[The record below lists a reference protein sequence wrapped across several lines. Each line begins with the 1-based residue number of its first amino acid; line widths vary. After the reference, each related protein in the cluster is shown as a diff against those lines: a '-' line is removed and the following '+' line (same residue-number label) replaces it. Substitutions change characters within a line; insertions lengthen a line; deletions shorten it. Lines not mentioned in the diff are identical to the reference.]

1 MLWHGARLNP
11 ITVRS
16 YRRRP
21 ANYWRF
27 AAAASTPRAILMHWA
42 PLSLTSALFLG
53 FYDTCQKHA
62 LRDNPVMPVLLI
74 STGTCA
80 AVWSTLLM
88 VQRVLP
94 GAMPASLLVPE
105 LTWLGHAELLFKA
118 AIVAASW
125 LCTYLA
131 VKHLP
136 ISLAAPIRA
145 TSPLWTLA
153 AAILLLAERPSLLQV
168 LGISTTLLSFV
179 GLSLVG
185 RLEGVH
191 FHRDRWVGYMIL
203 GTLFGAASGLYDKL
217 LLGKLALAP
226 ATVQA
231 WFSIYLLALF
241 APLALLWWFVRGR
254 RNASPVRFEFRP
266 SMVILAICLL
276 CADFAYFSALRE
288 QAGLISLVA
297 SLRRGSTLI
306 AFAAGVFVFKEH
318 NGWKKLPP
326 VAGIVLGIALTLLG

>member
-1 MLWHGARLNP
+1 
-11 ITVRS
+11 
-16 YRRRP
+16 
-21 ANYWRF
+21 
-27 AAAASTPRAILMHWA
+27 MHWA

-62 LRDNPVMPVLLI
+62 LRDNPVVPVLLV

-80 AVWSTLLM
+80 TVWSALL
-88 VQRVLP
+88 VLQRALP
-94 GAMPASLLVPE
+94 GSFPASLVVPE
-105 LTWLGHAELLFKA
+105 LSWLGHAELLLKA

-168 LGISTTLLSFV
+168 LGISTTLLSFL

-191 FHRDRWVGYMIL
+191 FHRDRWVGYMVL

-241 APLALLWWFVRGR
+241 APLAVLWWFARGR
-254 RNASPVRFEFRP
+254 QTESGVHFEFRL
-266 SMVILAICLL
+266 SMVLLALSLL

-306 AFAAGVFVFKEH
+306 AFAAGVFVFKES

-326 VAGIVLGIALTLLG
+326 VMGIVAGIALTLLG

>member
-1 MLWHGARLNP
+1 
-11 ITVRS
+11 
-16 YRRRP
+16 
-21 ANYWRF
+21 
-27 AAAASTPRAILMHWA
+27 MHWA

-62 LRDNPVMPVLLI
+62 LRDNPVIPVLLI

-80 AVWSTLLM
+80 TVWSALLL
-88 VQRVLP
+88 VQRLAP
-94 GAMPASLLVPE
+94 GALPASLLVPE
-105 LTWLGHAELLFKA
+105 LNFLGHAELLLKA

-153 AAILLLAERPSLLQV
+153 AAIVLLAERPSLLQV
-168 LGISTTLLSFV
+168 LGITTTLLSFL
-179 GLSLVG
+179 GLSVVG

-191 FHRDRWVGYMIL
+191 FHRNRWVGYMVL

-241 APLALLWWFVRGR
+241 APLACLWWLAR
-254 RNASPVRFEFRP
+254 RRRQAPHLRERFQFRF
-266 SMVILAICLL
+266 SMLILALCLL

-306 AFAAGVFVFKEH
+306 AFAAGVFLFKEA
-318 NGWKKLPP
+318 NGRKKLAP
-326 VAGIVLGIALTLLG
+326 VLGILFGIVLTILG

>member
-1 MLWHGARLNP
+1 
-11 ITVRS
+11 
-16 YRRRP
+16 
-21 ANYWRF
+21 
-27 AAAASTPRAILMHWA
+27 MHWA

-53 FYDTCQKHA
+53 CYDTCQKHA
-62 LRDNPVMPVLLI
+62 LRDNPVLPVLLV

-80 AVWSTLLM
+80 CVWSALLL
-88 VQRVLP
+88 VQRLSP
-94 GAMPASLLVPE
+94 NALPASLLVPE
-105 LTWLGHAELLFKA
+105 LSWLGHAQLLLKA

-153 AAILLLAERPSLLQV
+153 AAIVLLAERPSLLQV
-168 LGISTTLLSFV
+168 LGISTTLLSLL
-179 GLSLVG
+179 GLSAVG

-191 FHRDRWVGYMIL
+191 FHRDRWVGYLIV

-217 LLGKLALAP
+217 LLGKLGLAP

-231 WFSIYLLALF
+231 WFSIYLLVLF
-241 APLALLWWFVRGR
+241 APLASVGWFARRTRRANRAPEQRFQFRFSMLL
-254 RNASPVRFEFRP
+254 
-266 SMVILAICLL
+266 LALCLL
-276 CADFAYFSALRE
+276 CADFAYFSALRDKG
-288 QAGLISLVA
+288 GLISLVS

-306 AFAAGVFVFKEH
+306 AFAAGVFLFKET
-318 NGWKKLPP
+318 NGRKKLGP
-326 VAGIVLGIALTLLG
+326 VFGIVLGIVLTILG

>member
-1 MLWHGARLNP
+1 
-11 ITVRS
+11 
-16 YRRRP
+16 
-21 ANYWRF
+21 
-27 AAAASTPRAILMHWA
+27 MHWA

-62 LRDNPVMPVLLI
+62 LRDNPVLPVLLI

-80 AVWSTLLM
+80 AIWSTLLF
-88 VQRVLP
+88 VQRLSPGVL
-94 GAMPASLLVPE
+94 PASLLVPE
-105 LTWLGHAELLFKA
+105 LSWLGHAQLLLKA
-118 AIVAASW
+118 VIVGASW

-145 TSPLWTLA
+145 TSPLWTLTA
-153 AAILLLAERPSLLQV
+153 AVLLLAERPSLLQV
-168 LGISTTLLSFV
+168 LGIATTLLSFF

-191 FHRDRWVGYMIL
+191 FHRDRWVGFMIL

-217 LLGKLALAP
+217 LLGKHALTP

-241 APLALLWWFVRGR
+241 APASGLWWLARGKRAAPAARFQFRFSVPLLAL
-254 RNASPVRFEFRP
+254 
-266 SMVILAICLL
+266 CLL
-276 CADFAYFSALRE
+276 CADFVYYCALRE

-297 SLRRGSTLI
+297 SVRRGSTLI
-306 AFAAGVFVFKEH
+306 AFAAGVFVFKES

-326 VAGIVLGIALTLLG
+326 VLGIVLGIVLTISG

>member
-1 MLWHGARLNP
+1 
-11 ITVRS
+11 
-16 YRRRP
+16 
-21 ANYWRF
+21 
-27 AAAASTPRAILMHWA
+27 MHWA
-42 PLSLTSALFLG
+42 LLSLTSATFLG
-53 FYDTCQKHA
+53 GYDICQKHA
-62 LRDNPVMPVLLI
+62 LRQNPVVPVLFI

-80 AVWSTLLM
+80 TVWSGLLL
-88 VQRVLP
+88 VQRLAP
-94 GAMPASLLVPE
+94 GALPASLLVPP
-105 LTWLGHAELLFKA
+105 LAWSGHAELLLKA
-118 AIVAASW
+118 GIVAASW

-145 TSPLWTLA
+145 TSPLWTLG
-153 AAILLLAERPSLLQV
+153 AAIVLLGESPSLLQF
-168 LGISTTLLSFV
+168 LGISTTLLSFF

-191 FHRDRWVGYMIL
+191 FHRDRWVGYMLL

-217 LLGKLALAP
+217 LLGRLGFAP

-231 WFSIYLLALF
+231 WFSIYLVALF
-241 APLALLWWFVRGR
+241 APLVGLWWLTR
-254 RNASPVRFEFRP
+254 RRLDEPYERFQFRFSIP
-266 SMVILAICLL
+266 LLALCLL
-276 CADFAYFSALRE
+276 CADFAYFHALRD

-306 AFAAGVFVFKEH
+306 AFAAGVFVFKEA

-326 VAGIVLGIALTLLG
+326 VLGIVLGILLTILG